1 MNQNY
6 KTPTVI
12 VNTWMRVA
20 WFLFLV
26 PGFMILCNFDD
37 MVRIFIPHKYTYMGK
52 ANDTVIPTRYE
63 SLYAIDY
70 LPKF

>member
-1 MNQNY
+1 MV
-6 KTPTVI
+6 P
-12 VNTWMRVA
+12 
-20 WFLFLV
+20 FSSLV
-26 PGFMILCNFDD
+26 PSALYNVSGLDD
-37 MVRIFIPHKYTYMGK
+37 MVGIFIPHKYTYMGK